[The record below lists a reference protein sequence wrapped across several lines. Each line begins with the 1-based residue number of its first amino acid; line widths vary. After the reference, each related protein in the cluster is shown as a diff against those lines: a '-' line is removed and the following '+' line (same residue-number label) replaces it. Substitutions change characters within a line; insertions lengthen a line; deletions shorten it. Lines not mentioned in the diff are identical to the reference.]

1 MKKLAMSALVEVAEL
16 KNFYTPQS
24 LESLKASIKEEGQKT
39 PVFVSEN
46 NEIMSGYRIVD
57 AMKELGEE
65 TVEVVI
71 IEGKPSLSDYISRN
85 HVREKTPDDK
95 VKELRHL
102 FERFRKRQGKRNPDG
117 TPYSRDEK
125 ISEALKGRFKGDV
138 IINKLEKVINNDLPG
153 DILTKGIIENNW
165 KVDTCHEFLT
175 NWKQIDEEKKY
186 GFTELLIKGVH
197 SISEVNKF
205 IQEKESLDQKF
216 DYTFSIPDKIT
227 VWNEDCNEIDR
238 LLNYEPI
245 LDLQF
250 CSPPYWMLRDY
261 KEGAKTDQI
270 DENTNIAGDQNVIR
284 QLGHEKTK
292 EEYVEN
298 VSKVFKKV
306 EAVLKDTGSVI
317 VNIAETY
324 IDGVGQGI
332 PFLLRDAILRNTNL
346 KFKDTFIW
354 SKKNSR
360 PQGEKVKRLQN
371 SIEYIF
377 WFVKDIEKCKYKV
390 LTFPVEGKEAK
401 LVSGAKDVNKNGK
414 VSKKSKNISKNYG
427 KLVSHLKE
435 QELENI
441 ITTSIGKDHELYKII
456 STSHPAPMNLTLPV
470 TFALMLSDEG
480 DFCADIFGG
489 SQVSG
494 KIFTLLNRRYV
505 STEKSKEYFNIGC
518 QRLLNAMN
526 EFDRDSLDV
535 INELVYENYNSES
548 PSQKDQIK
556 TAA

>member
-1 MKKLAMSALVEVAEL
+1 MKKLSMSALVEVAEL

-24 LESLKASIKEEGQKT
+24 LDSLKASIKEEGQKT
-39 PVFVSEN
+39 PVVVSEN
-46 NEIMSGYRIVD
+46 YEILHGYRIVD

-65 TVEVVI
+65 TVDVVI

-85 HVREKTPDDK
+85 HIREKTPDDK

-102 FERFRKRQGKRNPDG
+102 FERFSKRQGKRNPDG

-165 KVDTCHEFLT
+165 KVDTCHEFVT
-175 NWKQIDEEKKY
+175 KWKQTDEEKKY

-205 IQEKESLDQKF
+205 IQEKELLDQKF
-216 DYTFSIPDKIT
+216 DYTFSIPDKVT

-238 LLNYEPI
+238 LLNYEPV

-250 CSPPYWMLRDY
+250 CSPPYWNLRNY
-261 KEGAKTDQI
+261 IEGA
-270 DENTNIAGDQNVIR
+270 EN

-306 EAVLKDTGSVI
+306 ETVLKETGSVI

-360 PQGEKVKRLQN
+360 PQGENVKRLQN
-371 SIEYIF
+371 SIEYLF
-377 WFVKDIEKCKYKV
+377 WFVKNPDKCKYKV
-390 LTFPVEGKEAK
+390 LTFPIQGKEAK

-480 DFCADIFGG
+480 DLCADIFGG

-526 EFDRDSLDV
+526 EFDRDSLDI